1 MNDLFLGNYIAGN
14 FSPKETVPQGSYTL
28 EKRDGVLCLISGK
41 QSTQL
46 TPIDDAAKMVVH
58 KFSDDIEFNE
68 SIYDI
73 QFSGENVVVILYS
86 CINII

>member
-28 EKRDGVLCLISGK
+28 EKRDGVLCLISDK

-46 TPIDDAAKMVVH
+46 TPIDDDAKLRCYYA
-58 KFSDDIEFNE
+58 SRDYEERRTEI
-68 SIYDI
+68 S
-73 QFSGENVVVILYS
+73 
-86 CINII
+86 